1 MTELI
6 LEYDGLMNLPAS
18 KIRLSTDEARAFIP
32 ILHEVG
38 QMINPEQLWFWSEEW
53 QVGERQVDD
62 YIRAGNYE
70 VFDTMEEFLR
80 TLGE

>member
-1 MTELI
+1 
-6 LEYDGLMNLPAS
+6 
-18 KIRLSTDEARAFIP
+18 
-32 ILHEVG
+32 
-38 QMINPEQLWFWSEEW
+38 MINPEQLWFWSEEW